1 MRSRVNSNS
10 FALLEKCKRLRRGFV
25 GYHSLILHIH
35 DILIFENWNFP
46 YEKLIVRFRFDVIF
60 INFFY
65 YSIIVQ
71 FYSFSILIFFFFF
84 ISTKGYLY
92 FSIKRP
98 FSLFV
103 RLFGFN
109 IGVRI
114 ILQKKKKTIDD
125 RRRGQKYCQKSWLDF
140 WTIGKKWQSF
150 FFFKKKLFG
159 TKENKIFQCYIFQ
172 LVNFVST
179 RWSVQTNLFFH
190 GSYSKEQ
197 GDKLL

>member
-1 MRSRVNSNS
+1 MKFS
-10 FALLEKCKRLRRGFV
+10 LRKV
-25 GYHSLILHIH
+25 
-35 DILIFENWNFP
+35 DC
-46 YEKLIVRFRFDVIF
+46 
-60 INFFY
+60 
-65 YSIIVQ
+65 
-71 FYSFSILIFFFFF
+71 SFSIRCHIHKFFLLFYNCPILFIFDINFLFFFF

-172 LVNFVST
+172 LVNFKY
-179 RWSVQTNLFFH
+179 
-190 GSYSKEQ
+190 SYQLVDLCKRTCFSMVHIRKN
-197 GDKLL
+197 KVISSCKY